1 MMPLDRSKEKCV
13 RILIVDDDHVSL
25 LAMARPL
32 RKAGYDVVEA
42 MRAEQI
48 VDDAEEGRYDV
59 IIMSIFMP
67 GMGGISAI
75 ERIHKKDPT
84 CKIVAVTGGYADMSA
99 ENAITAAKKIGAVAG
114 FSKPVNVSALM
125 GMVKGWVEP

>member
-1 MMPLDRSKEKCV
+1 M

-25 LAMARPL
+25 LSLARPL

-48 VDDAEEGRYDV
+48 VSDAEDGRYDV
-59 IIMSIFMP
+59 IVMSIFMS

-84 CKIVAVTGGYADMSA
+84 CKIVAVTAGYAGMPA

-114 FSKPVNVSALM
+114 FLKPVDVSALM
-125 GMVKGWVEP
+125 ELIKGWAVH